1 MARRTEYDESQA
13 AGRLRVPIAAFR
25 WARHTG
31 LVPAPDASS
40 YQWSRAAVEAMDAD
54 AVRAS
59 LPHEPIA
66 AAAAA
71 DRIARALGTPNVPD
85 EPPVVSAFAVRR
97 LIACGLLTDLT
108 ANPEAVLINP
118 AQVTA
123 VCGIEGLAQR
133 LADEA
138 PLGPDQAA
146 ARLGVRRVDFDYM
159 RDLLWVRPAERREV
173 RFGTSRAG
181 AVMVPLFTTAS
192 VDALPEAHPEVDWEQ
207 LRSVGKGQRSPLAAL
222 VKAKQQE
229 QEAAAV

>member
-1 MARRTEYDESQA
+1 MARLTEYDDAQA
-13 AGRLRVPIAAFR
+13 AKRLRVPVAAFR

-31 LVPAPDASS
+31 LVPAPDVSS
-40 YQWSRAAVEAMDAD
+40 WQWSRAAVEAMDAD
-54 AVRAS
+54 AIRAA
-59 LPHEPIA
+59 LPHEPIPA
-66 AAAAA
+66 AVAA
-71 DRIARALGTPNVPD
+71 DHIAQALGTPNVPG

-97 LIACGLLTDLT
+97 LIAAGLLADLT

-118 AQVTA
+118 DQVTE

-133 LADEA
+133 LAAEA

-159 RDLLWVRPAERREV
+159 RELLWVRPAERREV

-192 VDALPEAHPEVDWEQ
+192 VDALPDAHPEVDWEQ
-207 LRSVGKGQRSPLAAL
+207 LRSVGKGRRSPLAAL

-229 QEAAAV
+229 KEAAAA

>member
-40 YQWSRAAVEAMDAD
+40 YQWSRATVEAMDAD
-54 AVRAS
+54 AIRAA
-59 LPHEPIA
+59 LPHEPISA
-66 AAAAA
+66 AVAG
-71 DRIARALGTPNVPD
+71 DRIAQALGTPNVPG

-118 AQVTA
+118 DQVTE
-123 VCGIEGLAQR
+123 VCAIEDLAQR
-133 LADEA
+133 LAAEA

-146 ARLGVRRVDFDYM
+146 ARLRVRRVDFDYM
-159 RDLLWVRPAERREV
+159 RDLLWVRPTERREV

-181 AVMVPLFTTAS
+181 AVMVPLFRAADVDS
-192 VDALPEAHPEVDWEQ
+192 VPDAHPEVDWEQ
-207 LRSVGKGQRSPLAAL
+207 LRNVGRGRRSPLASL
-222 VKAKQQE
+222 VKEKAKAKE
-229 QEAAAV
+229 SAAV

>member
-1 MARRTEYDESQA
+1 MARRSEYDECQA
-13 AGRLRVPIAAFR
+13 AGRLRVPIAALR

-40 YQWSRAAVEAMDAD
+40 YQWSRPAVEAMDAD
-54 AVRAS
+54 QVRAS
-59 LPHEPIA
+59 LPHGPIS

-97 LIACGLLTDLT
+97 LIACGLLTDLS

-118 AQVTA
+118 DQVTA
-123 VCGIEGLAQR
+123 VCGTEGLAQR

-146 ARLGVRRVDFDYM
+146 ARLGVRRVDFTD
-159 RDLLWVRPAERREV
+159 RVLGGRFARWGRCWLRPV
-173 RFGTSRAG
+173 S
-181 AVMVPLFTTAS
+181 LY
-192 VDALPEAHPEVDWEQ
+192 
-207 LRSVGKGQRSPLAAL
+207 
-222 VKAKQQE
+222 
-229 QEAAAV
+229 

>member
-1 MARRTEYDESQA
+1 M
-13 AGRLRVPIAAFR
+13 PIS
-25 WARHTG
+25 
-31 LVPAPDASS
+31 D
-40 YQWSRAAVEAMDAD
+40 
-54 AVRAS
+54 
-59 LPHEPIA
+59 
-66 AAAAA
+66 AAAA

-85 EPPVVSAFAVRR
+85 EPTVVSAFAVRR

-118 AQVTA
+118 DQVTA

-173 RFGTSRAG
+173 RFGTSLAG
-181 AVMVPLFTTAS
+181 AVMVPTFTTAS
-192 VDALPEAHPEVDWEQ
+192 VDALPVDWEQ
-207 LRSVGKGQRSPLAAL
+207 LRNIGKGRRSPLAAL
-222 VKAKQQE
+222 VKARQQE
-229 QEAAAV
+229 KEAAGVSRRHPCG